1 MYTIKKCLETKDL
14 NTQILLFSDTAHL
27 PKKLKVLPVVMALN
41 EHAKY
46 VEIFDG
52 NHRLFVVC
60 ASPQNTN
67 WNDYEKLRKAAAEI
81 QKKVSKEKVEQLFV
95 QDFTSNS
102 LQVKSFLEGL
112 VLASYTF
119 TKYKTDKKEE
129 IEPTIELYSNTVS
142 LEELQ
147 EWNNV
152 WKAVGITRDLVN
164 EPQNTLTAVEL
175 SMEFEK
181 MGKDAGFSVEVW
193 NESKIQAQKMGGLL
207 SVNKGSLLPPTF
219 TIMEWKPE
227 NAKNIKPIVLVGKG
241 VVYDTGGLSLKP
253 TPQSMDFMKC
263 DMAGA
268 ATVGGLMYAIAAC
281 KLPLYVVGLVPATDN
296 RPGDEAYAPGDVITM
311 YSGHTVEV
319 KNTDAEG
326 RLILADA
333 LHYAKKY
340 NPEMVFDFATL
351 TGAAVR
357 AIGPYASATMGTIS
371 KKQMEDIED
380 AAYQTFERIIHFPLW
395 EEYAEELK
403 SEIADFSNLGK
414 GEGGHMS
421 AGKFLEKFTDY
432 PWLHVD
438 IAGTSFVHANSGYTP
453 FGGTGVGVRFL
464 FEYLKKLS

>member
-1 MYTIKKCLETKDL
+1 MYTINKCLEKKDF
-14 NTQILLFSDTAHL
+14 NTQIFLFSDIAIL
-27 PKKLKVLPVVMALN
+27 PQNIASLPIVKALK
-41 EHAKY
+41 EHAKL

-52 NHRLFVVC
+52 NNRFFLVWTGQ
-60 ASPQNTN
+60 QNTN
-67 WNDYEKLRKAAAEI
+67 WNDFEKLRKTAAEI
-81 QKKVSKEKVEQLFV
+81 QKKITIEKVDKLFIE
-95 QDFTSNS
+95 DYSNNT
-102 LQVKSFLEGL
+102 LQIKSFLEGL

-129 IEPTIELYSNTVS
+129 LEPQIELFSNIS
-142 LEELQ
+142 SEELL
-147 EWNNV
+147 EWNKV
-152 WKAVGITRDLVN
+152 WQAVAITRDLVN
-164 EPQNTLTAVEL
+164 EPQNTLTAVQL

-181 MGKDAGFSVEVW
+181 MGKEAGFSVEVW

-227 NAKNIKPIVLVGKG
+227 NAKNTKPIVLVGKG

-340 NPEMVFDFATL
+340 NPEVVFDFATL

-357 AIGPYASATMGTIS
+357 AIGPYASATMGTLD
-371 KKQMEDIED
+371 KKQLEEIEE

-395 EEYAEELK
+395 EDYAEELK

-432 PWLHVD
+432 PWLHID
-438 IAGTSFVHANSGYTP
+438 IAGTSFVHSNTGYTP
-453 FGGTGVGVRFL
+453 FGGTGVGVRLL

>member
-14 NTQILLFSDTAHL
+14 NTQILLFSDIALL
-27 PKKLKVLPVVMALN
+27 PQKLAVLPVVKALN
-41 EHAKY
+41 EHAKFI
-46 VEIFDG
+46 EIFDG
-52 NHRLFVVC
+52 NHRTFLVWVG
-60 ASPQNTN
+60 QINTN
-67 WNDYEKLRKAAAEI
+67 WNDYEKIRKAAAEI
-81 QKKVSKEKVEQLFV
+81 QKKITKDKVEQLLI
-95 QDFTSNS
+95 QDFSNNS
-102 LQVKSFLEGL
+102 LQIKSFLEGL

-119 TKYKTDKKEE
+119 TKYKTEKKEE
-129 IEPTIELYSNTVS
+129 LEPQIELLSNIS
-142 LEELQ
+142 SEDLL

-152 WKAVGITRDLVN
+152 WQAVAITRDLVN
-164 EPQNTLTAVEL
+164 EPQNTLTAVQL

-181 MGKDAGFSVEVW
+181 MGKEAGFSVEVW

-227 NAKNIKPIVLVGKG
+227 NAKNTKPVVLVGKG

-340 NPEMVFDFATL
+340 NPEVVFDFATL

-357 AIGPYASATMGTIS
+357 AIGPYASATMGTLN
-371 KKQMEDIED
+371 KKQLEDIEE

-395 EEYAEELK
+395 EDYAEELK

-432 PWLHVD
+432 PWLHID
-438 IAGTSFVHANSGYTP
+438 IAGTSFVHSNSGYTP
-453 FGGTGVGVRFL
+453 FGGTGVGVRLL

>member
-1 MYTIKKCLETKDL
+1 MYTINKCLEKKDF
-14 NTQILLFSDTAHL
+14 NTQIFLFSDIAIL
-27 PKKLKVLPVVMALN
+27 PQNIASLPIVKALK
-41 EHAKY
+41 EHAKL

-52 NHRLFVVC
+52 NNRFFLVWTGQ
-60 ASPQNTN
+60 QNTN
-67 WNDYEKLRKAAAEI
+67 WNDFEKLRKTAAEI
-81 QKKVSKEKVEQLFV
+81 QKKITKEKVDKLFIK
-95 QDFTSNS
+95 DYSNNT
-102 LQVKSFLEGL
+102 LQIKSFLEGL

-129 IEPTIELYSNTVS
+129 LEPQIELFSNIS
-142 LEELQ
+142 SEDLL
-147 EWNNV
+147 EWNKV
-152 WKAVGITRDLVN
+152 WQAVAITRDLVN
-164 EPQNTLTAVEL
+164 EPQNNLTAVQL

-181 MGKDAGFSVEVW
+181 MGKEAGFSVEVW

-227 NAKNIKPIVLVGKG
+227 NAKNTKPVVLVGKG

-340 NPEMVFDFATL
+340 NPEVVFDFATL

-357 AIGPYASATMGTIS
+357 AIGPYASATMGTLN
-371 KKQMEDIED
+371 KKQLEEIEE

-395 EEYAEELK
+395 EDYAEELK

-432 PWLHVD
+432 PWLHID
-438 IAGTSFVHANSGYTP
+438 IAGTSFVHSNTGYTP
-453 FGGTGVGVRFL
+453 FGGTGVGVRLL